1 MSTNTINQIVKS
13 KRLLTAKQ
21 ITREK
26 LDCSI
31 AYFYKKIADGEIPPP
46 DVRQGRSVRWL
57 ESTIDTY
64 IDGLVSNTKKENK

>member
-1 MSTNTINQIVKS
+1 MDIHKVVANK
-13 KRLLTAKQ
+13 KLLTAKQ
-21 ITREK
+21 IVKEK
-26 LDCSI
+26 LDCSM

-64 IDGLVSNTKKENK
+64 IDSLVTKTKEGK